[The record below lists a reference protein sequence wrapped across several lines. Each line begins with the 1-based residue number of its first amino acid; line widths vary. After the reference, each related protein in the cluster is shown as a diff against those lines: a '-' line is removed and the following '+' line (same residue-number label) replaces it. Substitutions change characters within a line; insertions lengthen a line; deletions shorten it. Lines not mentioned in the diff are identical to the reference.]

1 VLIAYCTGLILVCT
15 VLLVV
20 STAVTIK
27 NYWLLRDLVKPPAPG
42 RHDEPLTAPLPEQ
55 RTEGREARFDRYD
68 SGAPPANAANAGEW
82 TGPVTP
88 YTPATREANAN
99 RH

>member
-20 STAVTIK
+20 TTAVTVK
-27 NYWLLRDLVKPPAPG
+27 NYWLLRDIVKAPAPG
-42 RHDEPLTAPLPEQ
+42 RHDEPVSASLPEQ
-55 RTEGREARFDRYD
+55 QSEPRETRFDRYD
-68 SGAPPANAANAGEW
+68 SGASPVNAGEW

-88 YTPATREANAN
+88 YTPAAREANAN
-99 RH
+99 GR

>member
-20 STAVTIK
+20 ATAVTVK
-27 NYWLLRDLVKPPAPG
+27 NYWLLRDIVKAPASG
-42 RHDEPLTAPLPEQ
+42 RHDEPVSAPLPEQ
-55 RTEGREARFDRYD
+55 PSERREPRFDRYD
-68 SGAPPANAANAGEW
+68 SGVPPVNATEW

-88 YTPATREANAN
+88 YTPATREATGNG
-99 RH
+99 R